1 MSVRV
6 EIMIPFYPVSLVH
19 ILIYYDVCE
28 RVQVLACHNA
38 HMEVRGQ
45 PQESVLIFHLARE
58 QASLVVFAAYT
69 RLAHSNESLVSL
81 LPIPPKKH
89 TEFTDVFVTTS
100 CFSMGS
106 DDSES
111 R

>member
-45 PQESVLIFHLARE
+45 LEGGDYLLRVSGIIHFQSWQKHAYPRSHLVYLSIA
-58 QASLVVFAAYT
+58 
-69 RLAHSNESLVSL
+69 
-81 LPIPPKKH
+81 
-89 TEFTDVFVTTS
+89 
-100 CFSMGS
+100 FSAQN
-106 DDSES
+106 
-111 R
+111 